1 MAKIHVDY
9 EQLERSA
16 SRLRDA
22 QQDIEGQLGRL
33 KTMIDGLVESGFSTE
48 VASGKFRQSYEQ
60 WNTGAK
66 NVIGGLEGMNGFLKR
81 AIQQHR
87 DLDSQLGQSSGG

>member
-1 MAKIHVDY
+1 MANIQVDY

-16 SRLRDA
+16 TRLRDA

-33 KTMIDGLVESGFSTE
+33 KTMIDNLVQSGFSTE
-48 VASGKFRQSYEQ
+48 IASGKFGQSYQQ

-81 AIQQHR
+81 TIQQHR